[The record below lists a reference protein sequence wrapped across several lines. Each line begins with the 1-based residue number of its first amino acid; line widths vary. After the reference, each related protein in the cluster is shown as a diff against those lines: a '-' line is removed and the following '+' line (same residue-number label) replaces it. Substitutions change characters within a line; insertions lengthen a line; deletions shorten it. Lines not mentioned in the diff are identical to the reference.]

1 MCQKY
6 VVRVG
11 DDQSRIFV
19 EHVAGTVKASSVK
32 LPAVKTCSI
41 KLNIASAGTLVGLSL
56 CATASLCTPCGPN
69 GPPRRSGN
77 VALPPP

>member
-11 DDQSRIFV
+11 DDQIRIFV

-32 LPAVKTCSI
+32 LPAVQTCSI
-41 KLNIASAGTLVGLSL
+41 KFNIASAGTLVGLSL
-56 CATASLCTPCGPN
+56 CPN